1 MNYVLD
7 ASVAV
12 KWVLPEVDSAKAIA
26 LRDDYR
32 NGVHKLFA
40 PDIFKVEA
48 AHALTRAERRK
59 ILRQGEAINR
69 MVLLMQSRPQLRP
82 FSSLLPRA
90 LEISSQQRIGVY
102 DCLYVALAERE
113 QCKIVTADQRVL
125 ALFAALT
132 ISLDS
137 LP

>member
-1 MNYVLD
+1 MKYVLD

-12 KWVLPEVDSAKAIA
+12 KWVLPEADSAKALS

-32 NGVHKLFA
+32 KGIHQLLA

-48 AHALTRAERRK
+48 AHTLTRAERRK
-59 ILRQGEAINR
+59 ILQQGEAINR
-69 MVLLMQSRPQLRP
+69 MVLLMQSRPLLRP

-90 LEISSQQRIGVY
+90 MDISSQQRIGVY

-125 ALFAALT
+125 ALFPKDT
-132 ISLDS
+132 VSLDS

>member
-1 MNYVLD
+1 MKFVLD

-12 KWVLPEVDSAKAIA
+12 KWVLPEADSAKAIA

-32 NGVHKLFA
+32 KGFHELIA

-48 AHALTRAERRK
+48 AHALTRAERRR
-59 ILRQGEAINR
+59 ILQQGQAIYR
-69 MVLLMQSRPQLRP
+69 MVLLMQSRPRLSP

-90 LEISSQQRIGVY
+90 MEISSQQQIGVY

-113 QCKIVTADQRVL
+113 RCKVVNADHRVL
-125 ALFAALT
+125 SLFPAHTTA
-132 ISLDS
+132 IAS

>member
-1 MNYVLD
+1 MKYVLD

-12 KWVLPEVDSAKAIA
+12 KWVLPEADSAKALS

-32 NGVHKLFA
+32 KGIHQLLA

-59 ILRQGEAINR
+59 ILQQGEAINR
-69 MVLLMQSRPQLRP
+69 MVLLMQSRPLLRP

-90 LEISSQQRIGVY
+90 MDISSQQRIGVY

-125 ALFAALT
+125 ALFPKDT
-132 ISLDS
+132 VSLDS